1 MAENQRSKE
10 PSKDQIFAQTLNRI
24 MFSVLYVLM
33 VGFLLWGLYR
43 GVAVLAAAHGGNIED
58 HLAGIAA
65 PASMLFFLLVVEVKR
80 WLSKR
85 PPRTACASG

>member
-1 MAENQRSKE
+1 MAESQRSKE
-10 PSKDQIFAQTLNRI
+10 PSKDQVFAQMLNRI

-43 GVAVLAAAHGGNIED
+43 GVAALAAAHDGNIKD
-58 HLAGIAA
+58 HLAGVAA
-65 PASMLFFLLVVEVKR
+65 QASMLFFLSVVEVKR

-85 PPRTACASG
+85 PSRTACASG